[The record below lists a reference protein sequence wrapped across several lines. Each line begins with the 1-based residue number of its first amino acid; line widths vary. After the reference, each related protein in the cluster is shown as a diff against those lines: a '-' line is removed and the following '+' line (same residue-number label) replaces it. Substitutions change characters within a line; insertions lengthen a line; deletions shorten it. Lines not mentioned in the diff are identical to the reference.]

1 MMVLP
6 ASVHGWWEKPNK
18 GTKKFGE
25 RTWLAW
31 RQGRKELG
39 GRKGG
44 RKGGGQDKEMSI
56 PGKWGG
62 AG

>member
-1 MMVLP
+1 MHSMMVLP

-44 RKGGGQDKEMSI
+44 REGGRTK
-56 PGKWGG
+56 K
-62 AG
+62 